1 MADTALLF
9 QWGAWIVCTTVA
21 SVALLKAWNGWLE
34 LKRLE
39 IDAGR
44 SPDTD
49 AIDSPAG
56 RISLADLKQRV
67 RRLEAIADGIDIPD
81 ARDKSRR

>member
-1 MADTALLF
+1 MADNAMLVE
-9 QWGAWIVCTTVA
+9 WGTWIICTVIA
-21 SVALLKAWNGWLE
+21 SIAMLKAWNGWLE

-39 IDAGR
+39 IDASR
-44 SPDTD
+44 SPE
-49 AIDSPAG
+49 ADSPAG

-81 ARDKSRR
+81 ARGKTGR